1 MHARVSS
8 ASPASAGTR
17 TVDGLR
23 RTLRSLLVA
32 VAPLVCMTAIL
43 VLLWHFASTRLNPV
57 FFPSP
62 AKVLGGAY
70 ELVQEGVLLQHAWAS
85 LRRILAGF
93 LIGSAIGV
101 PIGLLMGMYPFAR
114 RLFTPC
120 VGFLR
125 FVPPIAMII
134 FAIVWFGTG
143 ETSKVFLVAF
153 STVFVVVLNVE
164 AGVRSIVPNRI
175 RAALCMGAR
184 PHQLFFYVLLPS
196 CAPFILTG
204 MRIAMGGAFAV
215 IIAAELLS
223 SEEGIGFLLESSRL
237 FMKTDRIF
245 VAIVLLGVLGFVTD
259 RCFRVLIRY
268 FGEKYVAN

>member
-1 MHARVSS
+1 MT
-8 ASPASAGTR
+8 GI
-17 TVDGLR
+17 
-23 RTLRSLLVA
+23 LL
-32 VAPLVCMTAIL
+32 
-43 VLLWHFASTRLNPV
+43 LLWHFASTRLNPI

-62 AKVLGGAY
+62 AKVLDGAY
-70 ELVQEGVLLQHAWAS
+70 GLVQEGVLLHHAWAS

-93 LIGSAIGV
+93 LIGSAIGI

-114 RLFTPC
+114 RLFTPY

-143 ETSKVFLVAF
+143 ETSKIFLVAF

-164 AGVRSIVPNRI
+164 AGVRSIIPNRI
-175 RAALCMGAR
+175 RAALCMGAG
-184 PHQLFFYVLLPS
+184 PYQLFFYVLLPS

-245 VAIVLLGVLGFVTD
+245 VAIVLLGILGFLTD
-259 RCFRVLIRY
+259 RCFRLFIRH
-268 FGEKYVAN
+268 FGKKYVAT

>member
-1 MHARVSS
+1 
-8 ASPASAGTR
+8 
-17 TVDGLR
+17 
-23 RTLRSLLVA
+23 
-32 VAPLVCMTAIL
+32 MTALL
-43 VLLWHFASTRLNPV
+43 VLLWHFASTRVNPI

-62 AKVLGGAY
+62 AKVLSGAY
-70 ELVQEGVLLQHAWAS
+70 DLVQEGVLLQHAWAS

-93 LIGSAIGV
+93 FIGSALGI

-114 RLFTPC
+114 RLFTPY

-143 ETSKVFLVAF
+143 EASKIFLVAF

-184 PHQLFFYVLLPS
+184 PYQLFVYVLLPS

-237 FMKTDRIF
+237 FMQTDRIF
-245 VAIVLLGVLGFVTD
+245 VAIVVLGILGFVTD
-259 RCFRVLIRY
+259 RCFRVFIRC
-268 FGEKYVAN
+268 FGEKYVAI